1 MKQPFRSLKQLV
13 EAAVGLGRQR
23 IAVAV
28 GQDPD
33 VIESLKLAG
42 DMNLADGIFV
52 GDEAKIRNMA
62 EKAGLNVP
70 AANLIHEKDATACAQ
85 RAIALVRDG
94 KADLLM
100 KGKISTATLIKAVLD
115 KEQGLRTGRHLCQVV
130 VFEVPGFD
138 RLFLMSDAAI
148 NIAPTLAQKAEIARN
163 CIEVAHAIGIAE
175 PKLVP
180 LCALEFVNPDMPAT
194 VDAAAL
200 TMMNR
205 RGQLTGAHVEG
216 PLALDVALS
225 RFAADRKNI
234 SSPVVADTDIFLH
247 PDIEAANI
255 FYRAVIYFAKGESG
269 GIIVGARVPIIL
281 LSRAETPHT
290 KIHSIAIA
298 ALVAKAAMGN

>member
-1 MKQPFRSLKQLV
+1 MKQPFKSLKELVDSARQL
-13 EAAVGLGRQR
+13 GKQR

-33 VIESLKLAG
+33 VIESIKLAG
-42 DMNLADGIFV
+42 EMGLAEGIFV
-52 GDEAKIRNMA
+52 GDKSKIQSLA
-62 EKAGLNVP
+62 DKVGLKIP
-70 AANLIHEKDATACAQ
+70 ASKLIHETDPSACAQ
-85 RAIALVRDG
+85 KATGLVREG

-100 KGKISTATLIKAVLD
+100 KGKVSTATLIKTVLD
-115 KEQGLRTGRHLCQVV
+115 KETGLRTGRHLCQVV
-130 VFEVPGFD
+130 VFEVPGFK
-138 RLFLMSDAAI
+138 RLMIMSDAAI
-148 NIAPTLAQKAEIARN
+148 NIAPTLAQKAEIAKN

-205 RGQLTGAHVEG
+205 RGQITGAYIEG
-216 PLALDVALS
+216 PLALDVPLS
-225 RFAADRKNI
+225 EFAADRKGI
-234 SSPVVADTDIFLH
+234 KSPVVASADIFLH

-269 GIIVGARVPIIL
+269 GIIVGAKVPIIL
-281 LSRAETPHT
+281 LSRAETAQT

-298 ALVAKAAMGN
+298 ALVKHAGGDA